1 VTPAIAFETA
11 GALGAAQVLDFYA
24 DMAGVPRPTAWRPA
38 GPCEEFGQAALID
51 GALVGLLAGSLKAAN
66 DRPEERLL
74 HLYGGVQAGWRQRGI
89 GRRLIEALAGACRD
103 TSRRVTAIV
112 NLTQDQAAVAAP
124 FLTKMGFAEV
134 AGSAR
139 YARDLA
145 HAAPPPPASGV
156 QCYRGGDPALDAA
169 IVDLYRSAYRGRP
182 NVPELTVDD
191 LREQFADPSLVY
203 FLVFDGDRLVGHASA
218 QRSKRDC
225 FVDTIQVAR
234 SHWGT
239 GAADSLALAITRH
252 ALETGAARITGAAD
266 ATNRANRALMERHG
280 LRVTEFTRR
289 YCRIVDRGDVHP
301 AVDKPVPARPPMG
314 IGPSFS
320 APVS

>member
-1 VTPAIAFETA
+1 MTPAIAIEPA

-24 DMAGVPRPTAWRPA
+24 DIAGVPRPTAWRPA
-38 GPCEEFGQAALID
+38 GPCEEFGRAALID
-51 GALVGLLAGSLKAAN
+51 GALVGLLAGGLKAVN

-74 HLYGGVQAGWRQRGI
+74 HVYGGVQAGWRRRGI
-89 GRRLIEALAGACRD
+89 GHRLMEALAGACRD
-103 TSRRVTAIV
+103 TGRRVAVVV
-112 NLTQDQAAVAAP
+112 NLSQDQAAAATP
-124 FLTKMGFAEV
+124 FLTKMGFSEV
-134 AGSAR
+134 VGSAR
-139 YARDLA
+139 YVRELVNV
-145 HAAPPPPASGV
+145 APPPAPEAT

-191 LREQFADPSLVY
+191 LRGQFADPSLVY
-203 FLVFDGDRLVGHASA
+203 FLVFDGDRLVGHANA
-218 QRSKRDC
+218 LRTKDDC

-252 ALETGAARITGAAD
+252 ALETGAGRITGAAD
-266 ATNRANRALMERHG
+266 TTNRANRALMERHG
-280 LRVTEFTRR
+280 LRVTELTRR
-289 YCRIVDRGDVHP
+289 YCRIVDRGDVNP

-314 IGPSFS
+314 IGPSLS
-320 APVS
+320 PPVS